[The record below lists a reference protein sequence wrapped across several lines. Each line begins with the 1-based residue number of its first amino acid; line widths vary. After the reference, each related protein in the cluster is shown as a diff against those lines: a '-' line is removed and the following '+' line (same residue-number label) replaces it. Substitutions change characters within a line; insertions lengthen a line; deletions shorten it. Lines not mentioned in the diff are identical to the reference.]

1 LSTAFPE
8 RIELEE
14 VTVRIQTVEDAPA
27 LSRAILH
34 SRDEL
39 RPWLPFAN
47 DDEAVTEDA
56 QGQRL
61 ERVTGQW
68 NSRTLFPYTMFT
80 RGGFFADFIEVRP
93 RPKPGR
99 VSIGYWLDKSY
110 WGMGLA
116 TSAARALIEA
126 ALAIPEINAV
136 EIRCDQANDRSIALA
151 RRLGFTLTEVREHSV
166 DAPGQTGRSMLWL
179 KERPAPQI

>member
-1 LSTAFPE
+1 MRSVPAVWGGPQVCHDLGVWLSTAFPE

-68 NSRTLFPYTMFT
+68 NS
-80 RGGFFADFIEVRP
+80 
-93 RPKPGR
+93 
-99 VSIGYWLDKSY
+99 
-110 WGMGLA
+110 
-116 TSAARALIEA
+116 
-126 ALAIPEINAV
+126 
-136 EIRCDQANDRSIALA
+136 
-151 RRLGFTLTEVREHSV
+151 
-166 DAPGQTGRSMLWL
+166 
-179 KERPAPQI
+179 